1 MNPDEQTGDL
11 RLGSPDRP
19 PGGVE
24 TRLTEPPQPVRK
36 GPPRTVAV
44 AILDTVLDA
53 AAAVRHLFTPAADR
67 TGEAARKAPGSPLGR
82 WPIGVGFVAGAAAVL
97 GALVLLIALVLRTP
111 ERATPLHVA
120 PPAEQGV
127 GGTAGPGTPGSD
139 ASPAA
144 VRTGQPEAQPAP
156 PVPPAGA
163 DTPGA
168 PASGATP
175 IAPPPAVPLTASYT
189 IEDPALLGYRMTV
202 TVDNPGRAPVARWTV
217 TITLPRA
224 PMSVRD
230 VTGAEATQAGTTW
243 TFVPTAD
250 AGPTPAGGSVS
261 FQFRVDGVGLDSA
274 PTACT
279 IDTRPCAT
287 P

>member
-1 MNPDEQTGDL
+1 M
-11 RLGSPDRP
+11 
-19 PGGVE
+19 
-24 TRLTEPPQPVRK
+24 
-36 GPPRTVAV
+36 AV
-44 AILDTVLDA
+44 LDTVLDA
-53 AAAVRHLFTPAADR
+53 AAAVRNLFAPAAGRGGGAGPDGDR
-67 TGEAARKAPGSPLGR
+67 SPRSPFGR

-111 ERATPLHVA
+111 ERVTPLHVA

-127 GGTAGPGTPGSD
+127 GGTADPGTPGSE

-144 VRTGQPEAQPAP
+144 VRTGQPGPEVAP
-156 PVPPAGA
+156 PAVPPAGTQA
-163 DTPGA
+163 PGV
-168 PASGATP
+168 PASGTTP
-175 IAPPPAVPLTASYT
+175 DAPPPAVPLTASYT
-189 IEDPALLGYRMTV
+189 IEDPTLLGYRMTV
-202 TVDNPGRAPVARWTV
+202 TVDNPGRAPVDRWTV

-224 PMSVRD
+224 PMGVRD

-243 TFVPTAD
+243 TFVPAAD
-250 AGPTPAGGSVS
+250 TGPAPAGGSVS